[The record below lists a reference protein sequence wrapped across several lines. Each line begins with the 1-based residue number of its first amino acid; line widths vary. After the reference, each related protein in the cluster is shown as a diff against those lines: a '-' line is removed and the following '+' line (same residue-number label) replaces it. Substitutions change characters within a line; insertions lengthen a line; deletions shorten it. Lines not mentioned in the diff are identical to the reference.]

1 MRLARHRIMA
11 GLVVVG
17 ASLAIAAGCSTD
29 SDDGAATTGNTSG
42 AGGLTAAEYR
52 QQANA
57 VCVATE
63 EGIGGLANPANP
75 TAEQTADILEDGLE
89 IQQTGID
96 RLKALDPPDDL
107 QANHDKAVS
116 LLEQRQTITQQLLD
130 RIRDGEAVPALTREL
145 GPRIQQLRNQA
156 DDVARDLGLEECV
169 DGPSGEDAEAQT
181 SALNKYRQD
190 VRAAGAAIG
199 NFARLLQTNESFAAK
214 KDRLEANLDTFQENI
229 EDLGDYT
236 LSNATLE
243 RQRAGLARTGPNVT
257 DVLRRF
263 MDAAADGDQKAIQ
276 DLAPEV
282 QRVLSEFQSVV
293 TQGGTSNG

>member
-1 MRLARHRIMA
+1 MRFARHRIMA

-29 SDDGAATTGNTSG
+29 SDDPAATTGNTSG
-42 AGGLTAAEYR
+42 GGLTAAEYR

-57 VCVATE
+57 VCVDTE
-63 EGIGGLANPANP
+63 AGIGGLENPSNP
-75 TAEQTADILEDGLE
+75 TAAQTADILADGLE
-89 IQQTGID
+89 IQQSGID

-107 QANHDKAVS
+107 QADHDKAIS
-116 LLEQRQTITQQLLD
+116 LLEQRQTVTQRLLE
-130 RIRDGEAVPALTREL
+130 RIRGGESVAALTREL
-145 GPRIQQLRNQA
+145 GPQIQRLRNQG
-156 DDVARDLGLEECV
+156 DDVARELGLDECI

-181 SALNKYRQD
+181 SALNKYRED
-190 VRAAGAAIG
+190 VRAAGSAIG
-199 NFARLLQTNESFAAK
+199 NFARLLQDDETFSAK
-214 KDRLEANLDTFQENI
+214 EDRLQANLDAFQQNI
-229 EDLGDYT
+229 EDLSGYT

-263 MDAAADGDQKAIQ
+263 MDAAADNDQGAIQ

-293 TQGGTSNG
+293 TEGNSSSG